1 MTWVIG
7 SPTSF
12 GYVMGLADVQVSWG
26 KTGPF
31 HDCLRKV
38 YEVAPFIAAGFSGSV
53 RLGFALLNDLVRFLS
68 PPPELGESWIP
79 RWVALKWHRR
89 ARRLFRNAPE
99 SERRLGSS
107 IMLMGVRPQ
116 DSSGC
121 LGGGRP
127 DVVVMAAKRDFE
139 PKYVGLGCVDSIGS
153 GNHVELYMEALGV
166 LQSRPLPRM
175 QAEVGCP
182 GGMGHFWAHSLARIL
197 RENPSPGISQNV
209 HRIFVWRNRVQ
220 IEPLDMTKY
229 TVDGKKIEYKMPQIA
244 SGWKQFVEF
253 ANGVGLSAAGACA

>member
-12 GYVMGLADVQVSWG
+12 GYAMGLADVQVSWG

-53 RLGFALLNDLVRFLS
+53 RLGFDLLKDLAHFLS
-68 PPPELGESWIP
+68 PLPDPGESWIP

-89 ARRLFRNAPE
+89 ARHLFRNASE

-107 IMLMGVRPQ
+107 IILMGVRPQ

-127 DVVVMAAKRDFE
+127 DVIVLSHRRDFE
-139 PKYVGLGCVDSIGS
+139 PKYVGLEHVDSIGS
-153 GNHVELYMEALGV
+153 GNNVELYMETLRA
-166 LQSRPLPRM
+166 LQSSPLPRM
-175 QAEVGCP
+175 QTEVGCP
-182 GGMGHFWAHSLARIL
+182 GGMGHFWAHSLARVL
-197 RENPSPGISQNV
+197 RENPSP
-209 HRIFVWRNRVQ
+209 
-220 IEPLDMTKY
+220 
-229 TVDGKKIEYKMPQIA
+229 
-244 SGWKQFVEF
+244 
-253 ANGVGLSAAGACA
+253 